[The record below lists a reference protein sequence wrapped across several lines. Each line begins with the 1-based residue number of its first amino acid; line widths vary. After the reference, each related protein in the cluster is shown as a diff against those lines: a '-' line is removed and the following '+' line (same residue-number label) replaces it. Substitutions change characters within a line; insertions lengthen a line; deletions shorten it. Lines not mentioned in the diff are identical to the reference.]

1 MSSFCSNITNSISD
15 EFHLNILYCI
25 FLAAGLYYL
34 AELVEEYTA
43 IAKKV
48 ITVEVLFVTTIYLLF
63 IFSDN
68 LPWSMVICG
77 LFSQILHAVILVD
90 FPYVKLVSI
99 QFIGA
104 VIMLFINH
112 YLAFSFFTQHF
123 YSFSEVK
130 QMIRIFSMVFY

>member
-1 MSSFCSNITNSISD
+1 M
-15 EFHLNILYCI
+15 
-25 FLAAGLYYL
+25 
-34 AELVEEYTA
+34 

-48 ITVEVLFVTTIYLLF
+48 ITIEVLFVTTVYLLF

-77 LFSQILHAVILVD
+77 LVSQILHAVILTD

-104 VIMLFINH
+104 VVMLFVNH
-112 YLAFSFFTQHF
+112 YLAFSFFTHN
-123 YSFSEVK
+123 YYNFSEVNL
-130 QMIRIFSMVFY
+130 ITRPSDCYYSLFFSLTKIISVPNFVQLLQNDFNSFIANWFSIHV